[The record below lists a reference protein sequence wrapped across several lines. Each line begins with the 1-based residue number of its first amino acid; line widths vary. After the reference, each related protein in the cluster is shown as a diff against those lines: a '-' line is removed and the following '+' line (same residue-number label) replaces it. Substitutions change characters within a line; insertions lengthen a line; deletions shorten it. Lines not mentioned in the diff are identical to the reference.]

1 MGWITWEV
9 IKWTLN
15 AHVISINHLELQMTQ
30 LSTVVNPRQP
40 WTLPSNTIQI
50 TKKDGHCMT
59 ITTWWGRQ
67 TIDPPIPSLVED
79 EIRKDEEVM
88 ETGGELVDKT
98 VKEAK
103 GPMNVV
109 PIPRPPPP
117 LPYRL
122 VKKNKDGKYHRLI
135 TLLEKHSINIAL
147 IEALE

>member
-1 MGWITWEV
+1 M
-9 IKWTLN
+9 
-15 AHVISINHLELQMTQ
+15 
-30 LSTVVNPRQP
+30 
-40 WTLPSNTIQI
+40 
-50 TKKDGHCMT
+50 
-59 ITTWWGRQ
+59 
-67 TIDPPIPSLVED
+67 VED